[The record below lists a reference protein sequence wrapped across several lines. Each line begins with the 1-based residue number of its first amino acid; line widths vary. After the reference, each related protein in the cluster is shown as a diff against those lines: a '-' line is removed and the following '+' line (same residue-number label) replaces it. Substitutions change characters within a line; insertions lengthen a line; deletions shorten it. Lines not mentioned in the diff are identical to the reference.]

1 MSGMMLLDLPYLL
14 SDPDRHGNPRLYVR
28 RHGKRIRIK
37 EQPGTPEFLAAY
49 GSAVVAL
56 ERPTDAAMRQAASVP
71 KKGTMSWL
79 AASYFKES
87 GEFKALTE
95 KSRLARRACIE
106 DSLQEPLKPSSKLLI
121 RDVPVG
127 RFGPVH
133 VKLLRDRKA
142 GLPGAANNRRKHL
155 SAMCSWA
162 TEQGLMQANPVRDVK
177 MAKRN
182 KAGGFHTWS
191 VEEVRQFVQ
200 RHPVG
205 TKPCLALALML
216 FTGARRQ
223 DMLHF
228 GKQHVRD
235 GWLRYVPKKTLY
247 KRNTVSQKPWLPE
260 LAQIVSQSPCGE
272 MTYLVTSR
280 GAPFTAN
287 GIGNKFREWCDQA
300 GLPHCTAH
308 GLKKAGA
315 TLAAE
320 AGATALQLMSIFD
333 WSTLS
338 QAKVCTDAADRK
350 RMAGEAMGMLAEQPA
365 NIFVSHPSVAPPK
378 LIENQ

>member
-1 MSGMMLLDLPYLL
+1 MSAMLLDLPYLL

-37 EQPGTPEFLAAY
+37 ELPSTPAFLEAYNAA
-49 GSAVVAL
+49 VEAL
-56 ERPTDAAMRQAASVP
+56 ERPTDVALREAASTP
-71 KKGTMSWL
+71 TKGTVGWL
-79 AASYFKES
+79 VTSYFRES
-87 GEFKALTE
+87 GEYKALVE
-95 KSRLARRACIE
+95 KSRQARRACIE
-106 DSLQEPLKPSSKLLI
+106 ACLLEPLKPGSKLLI
-121 RDVPVG
+121 RDVPIG

-133 VKLLRDRKA
+133 VKLLRDRKSH
-142 GLPGAANNRRKHL
+142 LPGAANNRRKHL
-155 SAMCSWA
+155 SALCSWA
-162 TEQGLMQANPVRDVK
+162 AEHGLMQANPVRDVK
-177 MAKRN
+177 MARRN
-182 KAGGFHTWS
+182 KVGGYHTWT
-191 VEEVRQFVQ
+191 VEEVHRFVQ

-205 TKPCLALALML
+205 TKACLALALML

-223 DMLHF
+223 DMVHF

-260 LAQIVSQSPCGE
+260 LDAIVRESPCGD
-272 MTYLVTSR
+272 MTYLVTKHGR
-280 GAPFTAN
+280 PFTAN
-287 GIGNKFREWCDQA
+287 GIGNKFREWADQA

-320 AGATALQLMSIFD
+320 AGATALQLMAIFD
-333 WSTLS
+333 WSTLN
-338 QAKVCTDAADRK
+338 QAKPYTDAADRK

-365 NIFVSHPSVAPPK
+365 NIFVSHRSVAPQK
-378 LIENQ
+378 SIENQ